1 MLISYILPS
10 TGGRGSEQRHF
21 NSQADEQDSLRQ
33 GLQIII
39 ITRATKSKSKKHLQH
54 GVRMGLQ
61 QLHTHK
67 FKSDLTFSHK
77 PALFPLNGTEVGD
90 GWAPGLDSW
99 CFSTGVKLKLCFPQT
114 LQGQKLSCAEGD
126 KMTTPEI
133 KEDFPVCTCA
143 GRLLRGHKG
152 RGHHPIIGA
161 VKLPIGFH
169 LESVLAK
176 KICTHIG
183 KGPRTGQVQK
193 RNKMIG
199 QR

>member
-143 GRLLRGHKG
+143 GRLLRGQKG
-152 RGHHPIIGA
+152 RGHHPIA
-161 VKLPIGFH
+161 SVDKPPTGFCGGIH
-169 LESVLAK
+169 LSK
-176 KICTHIG
+176 KFCMHVEAG
-183 KGPRTGQVQK
+183 SRTGQVWEK
-193 RNKMIG
+193 K
-199 QR
+199 